1 MAEKYDGT
9 YSTGSLYG
17 IISRDD
23 LASHVL
29 KGFAEDSMYS
39 IETPNQ
45 RFTGYDSADGNHSRA
60 HTPIRRKDVTV
71 TLAQTSS
78 SNDILTAL
86 LESDAESLNGTF
98 NFSLM
103 DKSGRFFLRSTDC
116 YITTDGD
123 NDFSNEIETREW
135 VIVMPFVDDFMIGGN
150 GYLSTEEVTILTTL
164 GFDVQDRWV
173 RG

>member
-1 MAEKYDGT
+1 
-9 YSTGSLYG
+9 
-17 IISRDD
+17 
-23 LASHVL
+23 
-29 KGFAEDSMYS
+29 MYS

-123 NDFSNEIETREW
+123 NDFSNEIEGREW